1 MENCFFHTS
10 YIQKILFSNFEI
22 KNWNYNNQICFIKK
36 NSKIKIEVHPNDI
49 LETTMNFK

>member
-1 MENCFFHTS
+1 MENCFFP
-10 YIQKILFSNFEI
+10 YFLIFKKYYFEI

-36 NSKIKIEVHPNDI
+36 NLKIKIEVHPNNI